1 MSEFAVA
8 VTAMVIAGIAVVVSL
23 IALGYASR
31 QTKAAEESATAA
43 IASAESAYVSADA
56 AADTARVALDAE
68 KRARHGWVVERGEPS
83 RYFLR
88 NTGTADAH
96 SVRLLGDFAPIGF
109 DLQQPHEPRDI
120 GAGHSAMFWAI
131 DDIDH
136 RGGDVRITWRNTDE
150 VGETGELFMHVTQL
164 PV

>member
-1 MSEFAVA
+1 MSDFAVA
-8 VTAMVIAGIAVVVSL
+8 VTAVIIAGVAVIVSVIAL
-23 IALGYASR
+23 LYARR
-31 QTKAAEESATAA
+31 QTRAAEESAK
-43 IASAESAYVSADA
+43 SARVSADA

-68 KRARHGWVVERGEPS
+68 KRARHGWVVERGAPS

-131 DDIDH
+131 DDIEH
-136 RGGDVRITWRNTDE
+136 RGGDVRITWRNADE
-150 VGETGELFMHVTQL
+150 VGETGELFVHVTQL